1 MQYTEI
7 VEPITI
13 RNIAICFFGEF
24 RVGGICYNQLKKFF
38 SIEGINVDFFAS
50 TKDYISR
57 DHGAYQK
64 ADLENLNLT
73 DFKKIKILSNN
84 DEIEYTESNDWGR
97 PKKMFQSMIDSVMLK
112 QQYEAETEIVYDMT
126 VLHRFDV
133 VNYHTDYFRNLVDRL
148 QNKNI
153 NDFNSLNKNILFS
166 QSIHGFEMGRGR
178 ISGLSTHKDLML
190 IGLGTALD
198 LFVLSLMT
206 EVVEKDPGLF
216 SYKMPEY
223 GTICPH
229 HAVPLHYNRINL
241 NVVEMPRVSS
251 SGDIAFMGE
260 GDYDSFKDLKSII
273 IRDDELIHGL
283 IELFPG
289 QDIFDIIFSTV
300 DKSS

>member
-112 QQYEAETEIVYDMT
+112 QQYEAETDIVYDMT

-133 VNYHTDYFRNLVDRL
+133 VNYHTD
-148 QNKNI
+148 
-153 NDFNSLNKNILFS
+153 
-166 QSIHGFEMGRGR
+166 
-178 ISGLSTHKDLML
+178 
-190 IGLGTALD
+190 
-198 LFVLSLMT
+198 
-206 EVVEKDPGLF
+206 
-216 SYKMPEY
+216 
-223 GTICPH
+223 
-229 HAVPLHYNRINL
+229 
-241 NVVEMPRVSS
+241 
-251 SGDIAFMGE
+251 
-260 GDYDSFKDLKSII
+260 
-273 IRDDELIHGL
+273 
-283 IELFPG
+283 
-289 QDIFDIIFSTV
+289 
-300 DKSS
+300 